1 MKLRILCTL
10 LLLTFAGAIQ
20 AQDQTDEALLQADS
34 LFLSKKYT
42 ESFDIYQ
49 HLLEKE
55 RLTSPA
61 MLLKMGFIKEGLGD
75 YTNALY
81 YINLYYLQTADRKAL
96 DKMEE
101 LAKARDLQG
110 YGYGDFDFFKTVFF
124 KFFDTIVI
132 VLLALALML
141 VAVMVYRKKKY
152 NRKPVVAGVFAIIT
166 LALLFYTLNFGRD
179 YHKAIITQSN
189 TYIMDGPSA
198 GAEVVAI
205 VGKGHRLPVK
215 GQKDIWTQTEWNGQT
230 VFIKEDKLKKISFL

>member
-1 MKLRILCTL
+1 MKLQAFCTL
-10 LLLTFAGAIQ
+10 LLLTCATAIQ
-20 AQDQTDEALLQADS
+20 AQTQVDSALLQADS
-34 LFLSKKYT
+34 LFKAKKYT

-61 MLLKMGFIKEGLGD
+61 MLLKMAFIKEGLGD

-81 YINLYYLQTADRKAL
+81 YINLYYLQTADKKAL
-96 DKMEE
+96 NKMEE

-110 YGYGDFDFFKTVFF
+110 YDFGDFDFAKTIFF
-124 KFFDTIVI
+124 KFFDIIV
-132 VLLALALML
+132 VTLMALALML
-141 VAVMVYRKKKY
+141 TAVMIYRKKKY
-152 NRKPVVAGVFAIIT
+152 DKKPVVAGVFTILI
-166 LALLFYTLNFGRD
+166 LALLFYTLNYGRD
-179 YHKAIITQSN
+179 YNKAIITQSS
-189 TYIMDGPSA
+189 TYIMEGPSA